1 VKEPK
6 PHQVPQKPQAKP
18 ESEPA
23 AQSSSG
29 GTFLDRIVMPAMSGE
44 EALRRYGSTLRQD
57 QIRSAQP
64 SIASGKGN
72 SASAAQDSGTVQ
84 NTPNTP
90 PGDDEPSARAQ
101 PSPPYDEGWDD
112 RDDLL
117 ALAEL
122 PVLWRIVAVVVTG
135 ALVVGIVLTS
145 LFIVGWLNGL

>member
-1 VKEPK
+1 LREPK

-18 ESEPA
+18 ESDPA
-23 AQSSSG
+23 AQSASG

-44 EALRRYGSTLRQD
+44 EALRRFGSTLRQD

-64 SIASGKGN
+64 KTASGKGN

-90 PGDDEPSARAQ
+90 PGDDEPTPAQ
-101 PSPPYDEGWDD
+101 PSAPYDGGWDD

>member
-18 ESEPA
+18 ESDPA

-44 EALRRYGSTLRQD
+44 EALRRFGSTLRQD

-72 SASAAQDSGTVQ
+72 SASDAQDAGA
-84 NTPNTP
+84 PNTP